1 MKKRT
6 PISAIMTA
14 DILSVNSTNT
24 LKEVTEIIKGKNIRH
39 LPVVSGNEI
48 IGMLSKT
55 DLDKISFVNTM
66 DGDEVTTAMYD
77 ALTIEQVMTTNIKTV
92 QTTDTIYDVAYLLSK
107 NEFHALPVL
116 KGEKLAG
123 IVTTTDLLE
132 YLVSLF

>member
-6 PISAIMTA
+6 PILAIMTA

-24 LKEVTEIIKGKNIRH
+24 LKEVSKIIKGKNIRH

-66 DGDEVTTAMYD
+66 DGDELTTAMYD

-92 QTTDTIYDVAYLLSK
+92 QTTDTIYDVAYL
-107 NEFHALPVL
+107 
-116 KGEKLAG
+116 
-123 IVTTTDLLE
+123 
-132 YLVSLF
+132 